1 MPTPPQRKSP
11 RLPKWDY
18 GAEWWYFVT
27 ICTKHHLPLFGQI
40 CDGRN
45 TLTRLGEAAR
55 MQWTQIPLHYPSVE
69 LDYFVV
75 MPNHVHGILILTRP
89 AQNNSNTAVGQ
100 LKPPQSRSLGMIV
113 NHYKGGITRW
123 ARQNG
128 EPEFQWQGR
137 YYDHI
142 IRNERGLYQIRKYI
156 EENPFRWE
164 TEGAEN
170 VGEF

>member
-1 MPTPPQRKSP
+1 
-11 RLPKWDY
+11 
-18 GAEWWYFVT
+18 
-27 ICTKHHLPLFGQI
+27 
-40 CDGRN
+40 
-45 TLTRLGEAAR
+45 

-156 EENPFRWE
+156 EENPLRWE